1 MRLTQNHS
9 IFDQVFFLRNNNEQ
23 LEKIDST
30 HILQFQ
36 FTWHVGNRT
45 FTNARGGGGGG
56 NPEEYWEI
64 VSRIHKEIII

>member
-45 FTNARGGGGGG
+45 ITNARGS

-64 VSRIHKEIII
+64 VSRIHQEIII